1 MTTFK
6 NKTKMNYRYQYY
18 KGIPIRLIN
27 RSYKNKNAKRYI
39 INGTNQNVWIPNN
52 HLEDD
57 GTIKNGE
64 NIDYVF
70 RKSVNQLTLAGIT
83 QAIIGIKRKTKQV
96 IEIRY
101 KFTDKELKQALNN
114 LTILVDTR
122 EQKNEHIL
130 DAFNKL
136 KVNYKVQKLDFGDY
150 SCFIP
155 KGSFEGQAR
164 DIYFTN
170 DIAIERKASIDELAG
185 NLKDDATRIR
195 TELAHINKYN
205 IKCYLFVEDYLFDKH
220 IREGNYR
227 SQYTPKT
234 LYKRLKK
241 QIEARYSTLIRPVHK
256 DYIGSEIYNTL
267 ESYVYEK
274 FRHEG
279 WIEGVDVND
288 QR

>member
-1 MTTFK
+1 M
-6 NKTKMNYRYQYY
+6 
-18 KGIPIRLIN
+18 
-27 RSYKNKNAKRYI
+27 
-39 INGTNQNVWIPNN
+39 
-52 HLEDD
+52 
-57 GTIKNGE
+57 
-64 NIDYVF
+64 
-70 RKSVNQLTLAGIT
+70 
-83 QAIIGIKRKTKQV
+83 

-205 IKCYLFVEDYLFDKH
+205 IKCYLFTPTPILVQGLVKGELDRVSTYI
-220 IREGNYR
+220 IRQTSKPNG
-227 SQYTPKT
+227 
-234 LYKRLKK
+234 KRKSRTNK
-241 QIEARYSTLIRPVHK
+241 R
-256 DYIGSEIYNTL
+256 
-267 ESYVYEK
+267 
-274 FRHEG
+274 
-279 WIEGVDVND
+279 
-288 QR
+288 

>member
-1 MTTFK
+1 M
-6 NKTKMNYRYQYY
+6 
-18 KGIPIRLIN
+18 
-27 RSYKNKNAKRYI
+27 
-39 INGTNQNVWIPNN
+39 
-52 HLEDD
+52 
-57 GTIKNGE
+57 
-64 NIDYVF
+64 
-70 RKSVNQLTLAGIT
+70 
-83 QAIIGIKRKTKQV
+83 

-205 IKCYLFVEDYLFDKH
+205 IKCYLFIEDYLFDKH

-256 DYIGSEIYNTL
+256 DYIASEIYNTL
-267 ESYVYEK
+267 EAFVYEK
-274 FRHEG
+274 LKHEG
-279 WIEGVDVND
+279 WIEGDKENEEYSNM
-288 QR
+288 

>member
-39 INGTNQNVWIPNN
+39 INGTNQNVWIPNK

>member
-1 MTTFK
+1 M
-6 NKTKMNYRYQYY
+6 
-18 KGIPIRLIN
+18 
-27 RSYKNKNAKRYI
+27 
-39 INGTNQNVWIPNN
+39 
-52 HLEDD
+52 
-57 GTIKNGE
+57 
-64 NIDYVF
+64 
-70 RKSVNQLTLAGIT
+70 
-83 QAIIGIKRKTKQV
+83 
-96 IEIRY
+96 
-101 KFTDKELKQALNN
+101 
-114 LTILVDTR
+114 
-122 EQKNEHIL
+122 
-130 DAFNKL
+130 
-136 KVNYKVQKLDFGDY
+136 
-150 SCFIP
+150 
-155 KGSFEGQAR
+155 
-164 DIYFTN
+164 
-170 DIAIERKASIDELAG
+170 AG

-288 QR
+288 